1 MCILMKC
8 LVKRLKLVK
17 LPRINGALAV
27 QARSVPPGVKAQNL
41 SLNRSDNWEFSVYSH
56 FCAQILIVRGRRRSG
71 SAEFCQRFDERLPN
85 MAEAGDPI
93 PKLGYG
99 FSIEKPRG

>member
-1 MCILMKC
+1 MVWKHHW
-8 LVKRLKLVK
+8 
-17 LPRINGALAV
+17 
-27 QARSVPPGVKAQNL
+27 SAQGE
-41 SLNRSDNWEFSVYSH
+41 SSEFKTERGDNWEFSVYSH
-56 FCAQILIVRGRRRSG
+56 FCAQILIVRGHRRSG

-99 FSIEKPRG
+99 FSLEKPWG

>member
-1 MCILMKC
+1 M
-8 LVKRLKLVK
+8 
-17 LPRINGALAV
+17 
-27 QARSVPPGVKAQNL
+27 PGVPSFPPQGESPEFKAE
-41 SLNRSDNWEFSVYSH
+41 RGDNWEFSVYSL
-56 FCAQILIVRGRRRSG
+56 FCAQILIVRGHRRSG